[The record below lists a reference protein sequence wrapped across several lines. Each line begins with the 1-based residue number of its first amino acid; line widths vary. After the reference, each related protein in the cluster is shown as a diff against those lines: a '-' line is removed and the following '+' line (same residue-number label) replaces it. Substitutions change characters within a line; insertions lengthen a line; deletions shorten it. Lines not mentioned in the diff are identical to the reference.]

1 MAGSEKEWPRRLES
15 AWVKYS
21 GPSTGLIEREA
32 RMRSLAC
39 QLLFSVGRT
48 GKRFTLIRTID
59 VSEPVRC
66 KALTLGEAEDLLS
79 TWKLRGFRG
88 G

>member
-1 MAGSEKEWPRRLES
+1 MVGSEKEWPHRPEA

-39 QLLFSVGRT
+39 QLLFSVERT